1 MDVVNALI
9 QGILIGGLYTATGL
23 GLTLIFGVLRIVNLA
38 HGEFVI
44 AGGFLSLALTEA
56 FGLDPLVTLPLVVA
70 AGAAVGWLL
79 YRGLLGPLSRQGA
92 TQPLVATFGLALLLQ
107 ALFAQVF
114 SYDAK
119 SIPAPY
125 GDAGVSLLGVT
136 VQAAYLISLAL
147 AVVLTA
153 ATWFLIQRT
162 RWGAAVRAAARQPEV
177 AALVGIDV
185 RRVHATVFAL
195 ATGLALAG
203 GVMVGIS
210 TSFTPT
216 SGAAYLVF
224 GFTVVVLG
232 GIGNIPGTLLAAL
245 TLGVVQSLMSL
256 WLGGQYRDLV
266 VFVLFL
272 VLLAVRPQGLFS
284 KVRIA

>member
-1 MDVVNALI
+1 MEVLNALV

-44 AGGFLSLALTEA
+44 AGGFLSFALTDA
-56 FGLDPLVTLPLVVA
+56 FGIDPLITLPVVIA
-70 AGAAVGWLL
+70 VGAAFGWLL
-79 YRGLLGPLSRQGA
+79 YRGLLGPLARKGA
-92 TQPLVATFGLALLLQ
+92 VQPLVATFGLALLLQ

-119 SIPAPY
+119 SIPASY
-125 GDAGVSLLGVT
+125 GDAGVDLLGVR

-153 ATWFLIQRT
+153 ATYFLIQRT
-162 RWGAAVRAAARQPEV
+162 RWGAAVRAAARQPDV

-195 ATGLALAG
+195 ATGLAVAG
-203 GVMVGIS
+203 GVMVGVS

-232 GIGNIPGTLLAAL
+232 GIGNIPGTLMAAL
-245 TLGVVQSLMSL
+245 TLGIVQSLMAL
-256 WLGGQYRDLV
+256 WLGGEYRDLV
-266 VFVLFL
+266 VYVLFL
-272 VLLAVRPQGLFS
+272 VLLTARPQGLFS
-284 KVRIA
+284 KVQTA

>member
-9 QGILIGGLYTATGL
+9 QGILIGGIYTATAL

-44 AGGFLSLALTEA
+44 AGGFLSLALTNA
-56 FGLDPLVTLPLVVA
+56 LGIDPLITLPVVVA
-70 AGAAVGWLL
+70 IGAAAGWLL
-79 YRGLLGPLSRQGA
+79 HRGLLGPLAGQGA

-114 SYDAK
+114 SYDAQ

-125 GDAGVSLLGVT
+125 ADAGVSLLGVR

-147 AVVLTA
+147 AVTLTG
-153 ATWFLIQRT
+153 ATYFLVQRT
-162 RWGAAVRAAARQPEV
+162 RWGAAVRAAGRQPDV

-203 GVMVGIS
+203 GVMVGVS

-245 TLGVVQSLMSL
+245 TLGVVQSLTTL
-256 WLGGQYRDLV
+256 WFGGEYRDLV
-266 VFVLFL
+266 VYVLFL
-272 VLLAVRPQGLFS
+272 ALLTARPQGLFA
-284 KVRIA
+284 KVQTA